1 MWSLR
6 DASERKASR
15 VFRESQRNVAEL
27 WRNMR
32 EDTLRAL
39 VARTA
44 QRTAGDGV
52 ASLLTGNIVRTLG
65 NIGKYAC
72 VL

>member
-1 MWSLR
+1 MLVRGRLAGSSGSHREMWQNCG
-6 DASERKASR
+6 ET
-15 VFRESQRNVAEL
+15 
-27 WRNMR
+27 R

-52 ASLLTGNIVRTLG
+52 ASLLTGNIVSTLG